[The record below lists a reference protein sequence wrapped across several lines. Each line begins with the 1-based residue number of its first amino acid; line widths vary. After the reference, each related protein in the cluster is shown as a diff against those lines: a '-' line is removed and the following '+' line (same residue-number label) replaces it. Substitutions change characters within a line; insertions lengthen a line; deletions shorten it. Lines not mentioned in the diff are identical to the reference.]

1 MIMECFK
8 SHVWKPESSFFGA
21 FVTPIKYPS
30 FPFPRI
36 SNLTNWDHLRKFSP
50 FSLWVVICSEGLSLV
65 PWGKL
70 EMKVLIPIVKNLQN
84 SHFHWFLTSNPPTSS
99 LIVLQKRFL
108 VLETKN
114 KRITFSSKLALIHIY
129 RYKTTL
135 GYMLEKIIRR
145 RRYNCAN
152 NHNPENRKK

>member
-30 FPFPRI
+30 FHFPRI

-99 LIVLQKRFL
+99 LIVLQKIFL

-114 KRITFSSKLALIHIY
+114 KCITSSSKLALIPWKY
-129 RYKTTL
+129 
-135 GYMLEKIIRR
+135 GEKICSFIFLNFRITI
-145 RRYNCAN
+145 YIYI
-152 NHNPENRKK
+152 